1 MFFFISAIIKKLDDG
16 VANIF
21 ESTYKRRLLDNI
33 VIAFV
38 SDNIGMTYGFKNN
51 YVSNQPFRKPKVSQF
66 LVA

>member
-51 YVSNQPFRKPKVSQF
+51 YVSN
-66 LVA
+66 